1 MKVDHEEQVS
11 QLFKGTAIVDTQQKK
26 LVFKLINAVK
36 NNKNTCSTDEI
47 WSQFLKSSDRD
58 TMRKDTMES
67 LVTDRAELVRIVE
80 ALERDNLVMY
90 AAEDNQV
97 VLIWDWNG
105 IKRTSNLTKYSL
117 FNIVLSLFF
126 KLICE
131 TQRLNQNLFAI

>member
-1 MKVDHEEQVS
+1 
-11 QLFKGTAIVDTQQKK
+11 
-26 LVFKLINAVK
+26 
-36 NNKNTCSTDEI
+36 
-47 WSQFLKSSDRD
+47 
-58 TMRKDTMES
+58 MRKDTMES

-126 KLICE
+126 KLICQ

>member
-126 KLICE
+126 KLIWE